1 MPGNRFPWLTTKL
14 GFDVSDNGTS
24 QGFARGT
31 RGARWW
37 LPLDRLDFR
46 CPLAASRVAPAFLR
60 VHTVTSSQTEAT
72 GLFGRAPLG
81 GAGRWQPSS

>member
-24 QGFARGT
+24 QGFARGI
-31 RGARWW
+31 RCARWW
-37 LPLDRLDFR
+37 LPLDCLDFR
-46 CPLAASRVAPAFLR
+46 CPLAGSLVASAFLQG
-60 VHTVTSSQTEAT
+60 HTVTSTPTEAT
-72 GLFGRAPLG
+72 GLFGCAPLG